1 MIEFQDVQL
10 ANFLGFLALFSYI
23 ATLLPTLLRVVF
35 PATRKHKI
43 PTQLLKYR
51 RQLGILAF
59 LLTLAHAVLF
69 VTKRNFDFF
78 DIRTYEIYFQGV
90 TTFIIFIILTLTS
103 NDWSVKKL
111 KKNWKT
117 LHQLTYCAMFL
128 LAWHIWDKMSEHWSL
143 ITPLGIL
150 AIAATIILFLKR
162 RWIEWQQQKA
172 KEQKSQ
178 PAQQTA
184 TTTYI

>member
-1 MIEFQDVQL
+1 
-10 ANFLGFLALFSYI
+10 
-23 ATLLPTLLRVVF
+23 
-35 PATRKHKI
+35 
-43 PTQLLKYR
+43 
-51 RQLGILAF
+51 
-59 LLTLAHAVLF
+59 
-69 VTKRNFDFF
+69 
-78 DIRTYEIYFQGV
+78 
-90 TTFIIFIILTLTS
+90 S

-111 KKNWKT
+111 KKNWKR

-150 AIAATIILFLKR
+150 ALAATIILFLKR